1 MLTSIVETSRDLLL
15 NVKGVLVLYWLASE
29 VHPVE
34 AINEIIISL
43 IKTRQILNVVFY
55 FYFLGLNIGVLII
68 ISYSS
73 LLCTLL

>member
-15 NVKGVLVLYWLASE
+15 NVNGVLVLYWLASE

-34 AINEIIISL
+34 AINEIIISS
-43 IKTRQILNVVFY
+43 IKTHQILNVVF